1 MTQEKIIPD
10 LERHINIYRKLIK
23 VLHDEKVTF
32 AEYEALIFW
41 MNEHIKVIKEDTEY
55 PDFYHW
61 SNHIK
66 AHETDN
72 VCIADVDDIFD
83 PDRDIS
89 VI

>member
-66 AHETDN
+66 ARETDN
-72 VCIADVDDIFD
+72 MCIADVDDIIFD
-83 PDRDIS
+83 E
-89 VI
+89 